1 MPGGP
6 SVSGHRDLDR
16 LHADLGELLARHAGS
31 RGGDHGRRR
40 DDPVGFLREVL
51 GAEPWEAQERVAE
64 AVRDHPLV
72 TVRSCHAA
80 GKDWLAARL
89 ALWWVYA
96 RGGLVVLTGP
106 TAAQVEEILMR
117 AEVRAAFLAGA
128 FPGELHVRALRPGG
142 EGRAGILARTGTDVH
157 ALTGL
162 HRARVLFVITEA
174 QDPAIDHAWDAAF
187 AVCTGEEDR
196 VLAVGN
202 PTEPD
207 GRFWA
212 AHQPGSGWHAV
223 KIAAESIPNVREG
236 RTVVPGLL
244 TREGVERIRREYGEG
259 SPFYVSRVLAEFPS
273 EAADSLVL
281 REWLDR
287 ARARF
292 ISGELEPPER
302 TPFTLGVDPARLGPD
317 RTAVVIRQGAVVRGF
332 ETWNGLDTMAT
343 AARVRD
349 LAARLLADHAG
360 PGFGDVAGVEAV
372 LVDEVGLGGG
382 VLDRLRET
390 LPALE
395 WVEVRGEDRY
405 RPRAVT
411 RRPEARAFNASK
423 AAGLP
428 ERFRNLRAQAYW
440 RLRKLLE
447 EGALALPDGPDGEAL
462 AEELLST
469 RVRFGA
475 DGRTEIEGKDALK
488 ARLGRSPDLADALVI
503 SLAAELAAPGRWEI
517 AFR

>member
-1 MPGGP
+1 M
-6 SVSGHRDLDR
+6 
-16 LHADLGELLARHAGS
+16 GELLAHHEGA
-31 RGGDHGRRR
+31 RGPDHDRCR
-40 DDPVGFLREVL
+40 DDPVGFLRHVL
-51 GAEPWEAQERVAE
+51 GTEPWEAQVRIAE

-96 RGGLVVLTGP
+96 QGGLVVLTGP

-117 AEVRAAFLAGA
+117 SEVRAAFLAGS

-142 EGRAGILARTGTDVH
+142 EGKAGILARTANDTH

-162 HRARVLFVITEA
+162 HRERVLYIITEA
-174 QDPAIDHAWDAAF
+174 QDPDIEHAWDAAF
-187 AVCTGEEDR
+187 AVCTGAQDR
-196 VLAVGN
+196 VLTVGN

-207 GRFWA
+207 GRFYR

-223 KIAAESIPNVREG
+223 KIAATDVPNVREG

-244 TREGVERIRREYGEG
+244 TRAGVERIGREYGQA

-273 EAADSLVL
+273 EAADSLVR
-281 REWLDR
+281 REWLDAAVER
-287 ARARF
+287 WRT
-292 ISGELEPPER
+292 GELEPPDR
-302 TPFTLGVDPARLGPD
+302 TPYVLGVDPARLGPD
-317 RTAVVIRQGAVVRGF
+317 RSVVCVRQGPVVRSF
-332 ETWNGLDTMAT
+332 ESWQGLDTMET
-343 AARVRD
+343 ASRVRD
-349 LAARLLADHAG
+349 VAARLLAEG
-360 PGFGDVAGVEAV
+360 TKPGFGNVTGVSDV

-382 VLDRLRET
+382 VLDRLRQT
-390 LPALE
+390 LAKLE
-395 WVEVRGEDRY
+395 WVEVMGTDAY

-411 RRPEARAFNASK
+411 RSPTALAFNAAK

-428 ERFRNLRAQAYW
+428 DRFRNLRAQAYW

-447 EGALALPDGPDGEAL
+447 EDALALPGGPDGEAL
-462 AEELLST
+462 AEELLVT

-475 DGRTEIEGKDALK
+475 DGRTEIENKDALK

-503 SLAAELAAPGRWEI
+503 SLAPMLDATGKKRV
-517 AFR
+517 RVY